1 MDGVRVDP
9 VADVAERVI
18 RSPEVSLGAVERLR
32 GGNRSDKGSDLR
44 FRVGGRGAGPVGTVR
59 PSLPGVTSAAPLVL
73 GHRGSPRVARENTI
87 EAFAAALAEG
97 ADGVE
102 LDTHATADGVL
113 VCHHDPIVP
122 EVGLIPELTEAE
134 LAASVPWLPRLDAV
148 LDTCAGTLVNV
159 EIKNSP
165 GDAGYDPTQRTADLV
180 VAMLRARGGD
190 RVIVSSFEL
199 AAIDRVRA
207 LDPTVPTGFL
217 YAPDMANED
226 AFFAASVGGHGALHP
241 HWVSVAGDE
250 GADFVARCH
259 AAKVAVNVWTVND
272 EVVAVPLAAAGVDA
286 LITDIPA
293 TLRAWL

>member
-1 MDGVRVDP
+1 MT
-9 VADVAERVI
+9 
-18 RSPEVSLGAVERLR
+18 RLR
-32 GGNRSDKGSDLR
+32 GGNPIYKGSDLP
-44 FRVGGRGAGPVGTVR
+44 FRARCLNHGWWAARARGPILGA
-59 PSLPGVTSAAPLVL
+59 VTSTGPLVL
-73 GHRGSPRVARENTI
+73 GHRGSPRVARENTV

-134 LAASVPWLPRLDAV
+134 LAAAVPWLPRLDAV

-165 GDAGYDPTQRTADLV
+165 GDAGYDPSQRTADLV
-180 VAMLRARGGD
+180 VALLRARGSD

-199 AAIDRVRA
+199 AAIDRVRE
-207 LDPTVPTGFL
+207 LDPAVPTGFL

-226 AFFAASVGGHGALHP
+226 AFFAATVGGHGALHP
-241 HWVSVAGDE
+241 HWVSLAGDE

-259 AAKVAVNVWTVND
+259 ASKLAVNVWTVND
-272 EVVAVPLAAAGVDA
+272 EVVAAPLAAAGVDA

-293 TLRAWL
+293 TLRTWL

>member
-1 MDGVRVDP
+1 M
-9 VADVAERVI
+9 
-18 RSPEVSLGAVERLR
+18 
-32 GGNRSDKGSDLR
+32 
-44 FRVGGRGAGPVGTVR
+44 
-59 PSLPGVTSAAPLVL
+59 TSTGPLVL

-122 EVGLIPELTEAE
+122 EVGLIPELAEAE
-134 LAASVPWLPRLDAV
+134 LAAAVPWLPRLDAV

-165 GDAGYDPTQRTADLV
+165 GDAGYDPSQRTADLV
-180 VAMLRARGGD
+180 VELLRARGSD

-199 AAIDRVRA
+199 AAIDRVRE

-226 AFFAASVGGHGALHP
+226 AFFAATVGGHGALHP
-241 HWVSVAGDE
+241 HWVSLAGDE

-259 AAKVAVNVWTVND
+259 ASKLAVNVWTVND
-272 EVVAVPLAAAGVDA
+272 EVVAAPLAAAGVDA

-293 TLRAWL
+293 TLRTWL

>member
-1 MDGVRVDP
+1 M
-9 VADVAERVI
+9 
-18 RSPEVSLGAVERLR
+18 
-32 GGNRSDKGSDLR
+32 
-44 FRVGGRGAGPVGTVR
+44 GTER
-59 PSLPGVTSAAPLVL
+59 PSLPDVSSAAPLVL
-73 GHRGSPRVARENTI
+73 GHRGSPRAARENTV

-293 TLRAWL
+293 ELRTWL